1 MTQASLQ
8 LMKTF
13 LKNLNGNDWNKLQP
27 FHVKSLRSL
36 QHLKIDTALLHA
48 AATFWNP
55 KDHVFR
61 FNSQE
66 LCPLIEE
73 FAAILGC
80 SLDSTA
86 MIALPDLD
94 MQIPHRLITFFDMP
108 PDNIYSSLLPSGL
121 LNFSSL
127 ITACETK
134 DKNTPAWVR
143 TVSFCLYAQFLLVSS
158 QGDADMRVIS
168 ILEQVETG
176 ANPMPTILAETIIG
190 LDNFKEQNRLSGS
203 LLLLQVCNQ
212 NLLFLF

>member
-36 QHLKIDTALLHA
+36 QHLKIDTPLLHA
-48 AATFWNP
+48 APTFQNP

-94 MQIPHRLITFFDMP
+94 MQVSHKLITFFDMP

-121 LNFSSL
+121 LNLSSL
-127 ITACETK
+127 IIACESK
-134 DKNTPAWVR
+134 DKNTPA
-143 TVSFCLYAQFLLVSS
+143 
-158 QGDADMRVIS
+158 
-168 ILEQVETG
+168 
-176 ANPMPTILAETIIG
+176 
-190 LDNFKEQNRLSGS
+190 
-203 LLLLQVCNQ
+203 
-212 NLLFLF
+212 